1 MEHAFFVHEA
11 RRHVAFAVRFQ
22 RLLQRFAHAARLDFF
37 SSDVEKRVARVSVRH
52 ENDIGRTVFV
62 EPYALDVSIA
72 RHFVHPAMHDWICF
86 CHFVL
91 SAPLSHADGLRAFA
105 FAL

>member
-22 RLLQRFAHAARLDFF
+22 RLLQRCLHAARLHFF
-37 SSDVEKRVARVSVRH
+37 SAHVVVRIPRVSVRH

-72 RHFVHPAMHDWICF
+72 RHFVHSAVHDWICF
-86 CHFVL
+86 CHLF
-91 SAPLSHADGLRAFA
+91 
-105 FAL
+105 